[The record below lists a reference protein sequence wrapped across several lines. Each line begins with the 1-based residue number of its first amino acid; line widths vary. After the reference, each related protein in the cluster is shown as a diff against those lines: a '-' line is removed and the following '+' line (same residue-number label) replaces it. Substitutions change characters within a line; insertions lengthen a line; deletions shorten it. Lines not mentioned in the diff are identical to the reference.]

1 MTFNSITFLLVFL
14 PIALIGYH
22 LSARFLPD
30 VVRLLFLIALGLVFY
45 GRSSI
50 TYVPLL
56 LGSALV
62 NYVLAVGISRTAD
75 RPGVRSGLVWL
86 GILLDIGLLLYF
98 KYFGAIFNSVT
109 DAFGRHGDPL
119 RIMTPLAISF
129 YTFQQVA
136 FLLDVARGRTVV
148 SGPIRYLAFVSFF
161 PQLLAGPISLH
172 QEMDPQ
178 LAATPPRGR
187 ALENIL
193 IGLVVFGL
201 GLFKKTVIADT
212 AALWADPI
220 FDGAASGAHTGFF
233 PAWAG
238 AITYTLQ
245 IYFDFSGYSDMAIGV
260 ARMFG
265 ILLPLNFFSPFR
277 ARSIAELWQRWHM
290 TLGRWVRVYIFQPL
304 AVPLTR
310 FAVARDLGKW
320 SGHGVDTLIPL
331 FVSMLVI
338 GTWHGPNWTYVMF
351 GAMHGTFQ
359 VINEIYNF
367 RTRKAR
373 RRKPDGPRML
383 ALYTFLTVLAFTL
396 AEVPFRSP
404 DVPTA
409 MRIFAGMVGLNGTG
423 FATAPWL
430 TLDGGINIVIIIVLF
445 LVIYLLPNTEQI
457 MTRVKPAL
465 EWEKWGKVDPAAI
478 ALRFRFSPAW
488 LAYAALAL
496 FFGMAFIS
504 RGTQKFIYFNF

>member
-1 MTFNSITFLLVFL
+1 MTFNSISFLFIFL
-14 PIALIGYH
+14 PLALLGYH
-22 LSARFLPD
+22 LSARFLPNAF
-30 VVRLLFLIALGLVFY
+30 RLLFLIAAGLAFY

-56 LGSALV
+56 LGSALF
-62 NYVLAVGISRTAD
+62 NYLLAIGITRTRD
-75 RPGVRSGLVWL
+75 RPGLKNALVWV
-86 GILLDIGLLLYF
+86 GVAADIGLLLYF

-109 DAFGRHGDPL
+109 EVFGRGGDPL
-119 RIMTPLAISF
+119 RIVTPLAISF

-148 SGPIRYLAFVSFF
+148 GGPIRYLAFVSFF

-172 QEMDPQ
+172 QEIDPQ
-178 LAATPPRGR
+178 LAVKPPRGR
-187 ALENIL
+187 AFENIL
-193 IGLVVFGL
+193 IGLVIFSL

-220 FDGAASGAHTGFF
+220 FDHAAGGAHPGLF

-277 ARSIAELWQRWHM
+277 SRSIAELWQRWHM
-290 TLGRWVRVYIFQPL
+290 TLGRWVRIYIFQPM

-320 SGHGVDTLIPL
+320 SGHAVDTLIPL
-331 FVSMLVI
+331 FISMLVI
-338 GTWHGPNWTYVMF
+338 GTWHGPNWTYVLF

-359 VINEIYNF
+359 IINEVYNF
-367 RTRKAR
+367 KTRKAR
-373 RRKPDGPRML
+373 RKKPDSSRML
-383 ALYTFLTVLAFTL
+383 AFYTFLTVLAFTL

-409 MRIFAGMVGLNGTG
+409 MRIFGGMAGFYGSGLTG
-423 FATAPWL
+423 ASWL
-430 TLDGGINIVIIIVLF
+430 TTDGAANIFIIVLLF
-445 LVIYLLPNTEQI
+445 LIIYLLPNTEQ
-457 MTRVKPAL
+457 MMLRFRPAL
-465 EWEKWGKVDPAAI
+465 EWDKWQKVDPAAI
-478 ALRFRFSPAW
+478 ALQFRFSPAW
-488 LAYAALAL
+488 IGYAALTL
-496 FFGMAFIS
+496 FLGMAFIS